1 MKSVLILLKLLLVTA
16 CPQQEPGLTEVRDL
30 FAQASPDKE
39 SCEKLLVLLEPYNE
53 HNNPTFLGYKAVG
66 TMLMAKHSFNPF
78 KKMSYFK
85 KGRQMLDKAVN
96 ADPDNIELRFLRF
109 ASQTESPG
117 FLGYRGE
124 VEEDKKFLIAALP
137 HTSDP
142 RIVKEVKKFMKQS
155 TFLTAREKEQINNVT
170 CNGC

>member
-1 MKSVLILLKLLLVTA
+1 MKLLIIMLGFLFVTA
-16 CPQQEPGLTEVRDL
+16 GPQQEPGLTEVRDL
-30 FAQASPDKE
+30 FARASPHKE

-53 HNNPTFLGYKAVG
+53 HNNPTFMGYKAVG
-66 TMLMAKHSFNPF
+66 TMLMAKHTFNPF

-109 ASQTESPG
+109 AAQTEAPG

-137 HTSDP
+137 YTSDP
-142 RIVKEVKKFMKQS
+142 RIVTEVKKFMKQS
-155 TFLTAREKEQINNVT
+155 KFLTAREKEQINNVT
-170 CNGC
+170 CTGC